1 MFPETLNIRRFVGAL
16 CTPEDFFTNGCS
28 KSRMS
33 SSASTGAFIEYMSF

>member
-1 MFPETLNIRRFVGAL
+1 MFPEAFNICRFVGAL

-33 SSASTGAFIEYMSF
+33 SSASTGTFIEYTSF